1 MGWSRAD
8 ARALLVAVAATVAL
22 ATVGSTARA
31 DAVADRLTVLEVR
44 AGQLARERTARLRRR
59 EETGRAMVAA
69 EQAVGA
75 ARERLRANGAAGERG
90 ALETALAHARE
101 LAVALR
107 SLDEQVKKLGDDE
120 AGATRER
127 IALVDTLIERAQRE
141 LDRDAAGLDSGGL
154 RARLAT
160 VAELRRR
167 RDALAAT
174 LPTASAHRGGDL
186 AAIVADATESS
197 EALAE
202 KADLVES
209 FARGW
214 RGQRQELQQRLARC
228 KQELDL
234 VHRLTNLMETRRR
247 GRLGASDPFAADVEE
262 FSLRERE
269 RQLGVEIAGIE
280 TRARELGGWIDD
292 AARRR
297 MELIHAS
304 AQKEQP

>member
-1 MGWSRAD
+1 MGWSRGD
-8 ARALLVAVAATVAL
+8 ARSSVVVVAVAL
-22 ATVGSTARA
+22 AIAGGVARA
-31 DAVADRLTVLEVR
+31 DAVADRLTALDARV
-44 AGQLARERTARLRRR
+44 GQLVRERSALLRRR
-59 EETGRAMVAA
+59 EETGRAMTAA
-69 EQAVGA
+69 EQAVAG
-75 ARERLRANGAAGERG
+75 ARERLRVDDAAADRA
-90 ALETALAHARE
+90 ALETGLARARE

-107 SLDEQVKKLGDDE
+107 ALDGQVKKLGDDE

-141 LDRDAAGLDSGGL
+141 LDRDAAALDVGGL
-154 RARLAT
+154 RARLGT

-174 LPTASAHRGGDL
+174 LPSASPHRGVDL

-214 RGQRQELQQRLARC
+214 RSQREELQRRLARC

-247 GRLGASDPFAADVEE
+247 GRLGASDPFAADVEA

-280 TRARELGGWIDD
+280 KRARELGGWIDD
-292 AARRR
+292 ADRRR
-297 MELIHAS
+297 LELIHAS
-304 AQKEQP
+304 AQKEQQ